1 MDKNKTVILGLGNE
15 YITDDGIGIHTI
27 RELKNN
33 LPSNNYTIEE
43 LSIGGIELLDHLSGY
58 EQAIIV
64 DAFITGAHPSG
75 TIYRYVQTADE
86 DGMKLKSSHQIDL
99 PQVLGLARA
108 LNIAMP
114 NEIIIYG
121 VEAGDITTFRCK
133 CTPEVEVAI
142 PKLVKLIQNDIM
154 ENNLML
160 NKGCFE
166 IVN

>member
-1 MDKNKTVILGLGNE
+1 MYQNKTIIIGLGNE
-15 YITDDGIGIHTI
+15 YISDDGVGIHTI

-33 LPSNNYTIEE
+33 IHLNDYKIEE
-43 LSIGGIELLDHLSGY
+43 LSIGGIELLDHISGY
-58 EQAIIV
+58 ERAIIV
-64 DAFITGAHPSG
+64 DAFITRAHPSG

-86 DGMKLKSSHQIDL
+86 GGMKLKSSHQIDL

-108 LNIAMP
+108 LNIAIP

-121 VEAGDITTFRCK
+121 VEAGDITTFKCK